1 MSRRLGGAS
10 IIALAL
16 VAAVLVGGPTDPAN
30 AARMCPPV
38 TLDDL
43 FPPTTRP
50 RSTPAPTTTTPGDS
64 SPTSTAVPPD
74 TTEPAPETTVT
85 TQPAAETTVA
95 TPTPDETT
103 VTSAPSGES
112 PDPSP
117 DPTTAPAPA
126 PAPTPRCEPFRY
138 SMTWPLAGD
147 GQIISVFGTDRD
159 QGARRHKGVDIAAP
173 TLTPVVAVADGI
185 VMKVVHEV
193 GTEECCWTSI
203 RHHDGWQSY
212 YLHLNNDLFGTDD
225 GLGVGVRPDLVEGME
240 VSAGEVIGWL
250 GDSGN
255 AEETVPHLHF
265 ELRTSGGVAIDA
277 VPSVRA
283 ARNRADLLYPQP
295 NWPYSDDDDLE
306 TEWLAARLISEGLFL
321 PCGDMMTAFC
331 PDSLASPDFASAIVG
346 HYVGRAPPT
355 IEGRYLTLPN
365 SLSADLQRA
374 RMFDL
379 VSNCTPDEDCVGY
392 GVPETELAR
401 IAAWARIDIMVRTLL
416 PEDAATAGAPPAIN
430 LPSSVDAE
438 LRLRAEGAI
447 EACNPAL
454 DDQRLVG
461 REEALTLLVGWVR
474 GLNPEPCFEASQR
487 TR

>member
-16 VAAVLVGGPTDPAN
+16 VAAVFVGGPTDPAN

-50 RSTPAPTTTTPGDS
+50 RSSPAPTTTTPADS
-64 SPTSTAVPPD
+64 SPTSTTAPTE
-74 TTEPAPETTVT
+74 TTQPAPETTVT
-85 TQPAAETTVA
+85 TQAAPETTVA
-95 TPTPDETT
+95 TPTPEETT
-103 VTSAPSGES
+103 VTSAEG
-112 PDPSP
+112 PDPAP
-117 DPTTAPAPA
+117 NPTADPTPAPA
-126 PAPTPRCEPFRY
+126 PAPRCEPFRY

-147 GQIISVFGTDRD
+147 GQVISVFGTDRD

-173 TLTPVVAVADGI
+173 TLTPVVAVADGV
-185 VMKVVHEV
+185 VMKVVQEV
-193 GTEECCWTSI
+193 GSEECCWTSI

-240 VSAGEVIGWL
+240 VAAGEVIGWL

-295 NWPYSDDDDLE
+295 NWPYSDDDDIE

-331 PDSLASPDFASAIVG
+331 PDGLASPDFASAIVS
-346 HYVGRAPPT
+346 HYTGRPPPP

-379 VSNCTPDEDCVGY
+379 VSGCTPDEDCVDY

-401 IAAWARIDIMVRTLL
+401 IAAWARIDSMVRTLL
-416 PEDAATAGAPPAIN
+416 PESAATAGAPPTIN
-430 LPSSVDAE
+430 LPSAVDAE
-438 LRLRAEGAI
+438 LRLRTEGAI
-447 EACNPAL
+447 QACNPAL
-454 DDQRLVG
+454 DDQRLVD

-474 GLNPEPCFEASQR
+474 GLNPEPCFEEPQR